1 MFGGGAGSIADM
13 IARMKEVPNAK
24 KNIKK
29 YREYAKTLKNGKKRY
44 REKEITKEELEQI
57 RIELRSY
64 KTHNRNTFLLFLIIF
79 VPLSVFIIWGIVKL
93 LAINTL

>member
-29 YREYAKTLKNGKKRY
+29 YREFAKSYKQGKKQFDR
-44 REKEITKEELEQI
+44 KEITQEELDQI
-57 RIELRSY
+57 KLELKPY
-64 KTHNRNTFLLFLIIF
+64 QIYQRNTVILFAFIF
-79 VPLSVFIIWGIVKL
+79 IPIVGILIWGIFKL
-93 LAINTL
+93 LSISI

>member
-44 REKEITKEELEQI
+44 RKKEITQEELD
-57 RIELRSY
+57 RIKLELKPY
-64 KTHNRNTFLLFLIIF
+64 KIHQRNTVILFAVL
-79 VPLSVFIIWGIVKL
+79 FIPIVGILIWGIFKL
-93 LAINTL
+93 LNISI